1 MNTSKLSKI
10 KLYSTT
16 TCPFCIMEAMWLNN
30 KKIKYE
36 KVNVDLD
43 QKEAEDMVRK
53 TGQMGVP
60 VTSLLY
66 EDGSEKLIV
75 GFDKP
80 ALEQVLKTEI
90 N

>member
-10 KLYSTT
+10 KLFSTT

-53 TGQMGVP
+53 TRQMGVP

-66 EDGSEKLIV
+66 EDGSEEFIV
-75 GFDKP
+75 GFDRPK
-80 ALEQVLKTEI
+80 LEQALKI
-90 N
+90 QK

>member
-16 TCPFCIMEAMWLNN
+16 TCPYCKMEASWLDS
-30 KKIKYE
+30 KKIQYE
-36 KVNVDLD
+36 EVHVDLD

-53 TGQMGVP
+53 TRQMGVP

-66 EDGSEKLIV
+66 ENGTEEFIV
-75 GFDKP
+75 GFDRPK
-80 ALEQVLKTEI
+80 LELILK

>member
-1 MNTSKLSKI
+1 MKASKISKI

-16 TCPFCIMEAMWLNN
+16 TCPFCIMEAMWLNS

-43 QKEAEDMVRK
+43 QKEAEDVVRK

-60 VTSLLY
+60 VTSLMF
-66 EDGSEKLIV
+66 EDGSEEFIV
-75 GFDKP
+75 GFDRPK
-80 ALEQVLKTEI
+80 LEQVLNIK
-90 N
+90 